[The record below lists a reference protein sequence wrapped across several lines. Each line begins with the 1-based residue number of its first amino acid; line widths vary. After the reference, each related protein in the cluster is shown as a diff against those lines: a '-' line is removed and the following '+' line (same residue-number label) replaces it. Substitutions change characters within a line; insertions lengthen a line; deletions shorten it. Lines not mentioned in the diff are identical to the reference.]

1 MYWWNGNYITYIKS
15 ILYRLLFQGSYAR
28 CDNNCAGVD
37 PNAII
42 GGGVAAA
49 GIIGISAQ
57 ALAGPAA
64 GIGLGGVAGITETR
78 AEIDAI

>member
-1 MYWWNGNYITYIKS
+1 MNVYNCVDEFG
-15 ILYRLLFQGSYAR
+15 FAAR

-57 ALAGPAA
+57 AVVGPAA
-64 GIGLGGVAGITETR
+64 GLGVGGIAGIN
-78 AEIDAI
+78 

>member
-1 MYWWNGNYITYIKS
+1 MICQYF
-15 ILYRLLFQGSYAR
+15 LQGTFAR

-64 GIGLGGVAGITETR
+64 GLGVGGIAG
-78 AEIDAI
+78 